1 MNKLELE
8 ITSKAYNDI
17 EIISDFI
24 AKDNKSAATKMV
36 KLFYKTFE
44 TFLNYPDIGTSRLDF
59 TYMDVK
65 FYVLRKNYL
74 IVYRI
79 IDNKKLRI
87 LRVLTTYQDVCAEL

>member
-1 MNKLELE
+1 MSNLELE
-8 ITSKAYNDI
+8 ITSKAYNDM

-24 AKDNKSAATKMV
+24 AKDNKSAANKMV

-44 TFLNYPDIGTSRLDF
+44 MFLTHPNIGKIRKDF

-65 FYVLRKNYL
+65 FCVVKKNYL

-79 IDNKKLRI
+79 IDDKKLRI
-87 LRVLTTYQDVCAEL
+87 LRVLTTYQDVCSEL

>member
-1 MNKLELE
+1 MNNLELE
-8 ITSKAYNDI
+8 ITSKAYNDM
-17 EIISDFI
+17 EIISEFI
-24 AKDNKSAATKMV
+24 AQDNKSASNKMM

-44 TFLNYPDIGTSRLDF
+44 IFLKHPNIGKSRPDF

-65 FYVLRKNYL
+65 FYVVKKNYL

-87 LRVLTTYQDVCAEL
+87 LRVLTTYQDICSEL